1 MKKCL
6 NRLTLAKKLK
16 MQPLSYYQ
24 EIIANHFNNLIVNK
38 EPLNL
43 YEPIKYIL
51 SLGGKRMRPV
61 LTLMSTEVFDVDCKK
76 ALAAATAVEV
86 FHNFSLIHDDI
97 MDDAPLRRG
106 NETVHEK
113 WNINTGILSGDA
125 MLILAYQYFEQYDAN
140 IFTELAKLFSKTA
153 LQVCEGQQYDVD
165 FETRDDVT
173 IPEYLK
179 MIEYKT
185 AVLVGAAMKMGAIV
199 AETSEE
205 NKNLIYDFGLNLGIA
220 FQIQDDFL
228 DAFGNPETFGKQV
241 GGDIIENKKT
251 FLYLKALEFSNQ
263 KEKEQ
268 LLHLFSIQPSD
279 NTDKINSVK
288 EIFDKTGSSRETKKA
303 IEYYTLKAF
312 ETLERMQ
319 IKDDK
324 KTILKAFGEKL
335 MSRNV

>member
-1 MKKCL
+1 MRSITDYQNSISSHFEK
-6 NRLTLAKKLK
+6 LTLD
-16 MQPLSYYQ
+16 
-24 EIIANHFNNLIVNK
+24 K
-38 EPLNL
+38 EPNSL
-43 YEPIKYIL
+43 YEPIRYIL
-51 SLGGKRMRPV
+51 SLGGKRLRPV
-61 LTLMSTEVFDVDCKK
+61 LTLMATEVFDADCQE

-125 MLILAYQYFEQYDAN
+125 MLILAYQYFESYEPVTFQ
-140 IFTELAKLFSKTA
+140 ELAKLFSKTA
-153 LQVCEGQQYDVD
+153 LEVCEGQQYDVD

-179 MIEYKT
+179 MIQYKT

-199 AETSEE
+199 AKTSQE
-205 NKNLIYDFGLNLGIA
+205 NASAIYDFGLNLGIA
-220 FQIQDDFL
+220 FQLQDDYL

-251 FLYLKALEFSNQ
+251 YLYLKAMEFADADR
-263 KEKEQ
+263 KEQ
-268 LLHLFSIQPSD
+268 LLHLFSIQPSH

-288 EIFDKTGSSRETKKA
+288 EIFNQTGASEATQKAIQDYTFTAFDRLEKMNISTDKKA
-303 IEYYTLKAF
+303 V
-312 ETLERMQ
+312 
-319 IKDDK
+319 
-324 KTILKAFGEKL
+324 LKAFGQNL

>member
-1 MKKCL
+1 M
-6 NRLTLAKKLK
+6 RAI
-16 MQPLSYYQ
+16 SDYQ
-24 EIIANHFNNLIVNK
+24 EIISAHFKTLTLDK
-38 EPLNL
+38 EPNNL
-43 YEPIKYIL
+43 YEPIRYIL
-51 SLGGKRMRPV
+51 SLGGKRLRPV
-61 LTLMSTEVFDVDCKK
+61 LTLMATEVFDTDCQK
-76 ALAAATAVEV
+76 AIQAATAVEV

-113 WNINTGILSGDA
+113 WDLNTGILSGDA
-125 MLILAYQYFEQYDAN
+125 MLILAYQFFETYEPNVFRA
-140 IFTELAKLFSKTA
+140 LAKLFSKTA
-153 LQVCEGQQYDVD
+153 LEVCEGQQYDVD

-185 AVLVGAAMKMGAIV
+185 AVLVAAAMKMGAIV

-205 NKNLIYDFGLNLGIA
+205 NANAIYDFGLNLGIA
-220 FQIQDDFL
+220 FQLQDDYL

-251 FLYLKALEFSNQ
+251 YLYLKALEYS
-263 KEKEQ
+263 KETEKEQ
-268 LLHLFSIQPSD
+268 LLHLFSIQPND

-288 EIFDKTGSSRETKKA
+288 QIFNQTGASDATQSA
-303 IEYYTLKAF
+303 IQEYTLKAF
-312 ETLERMQ
+312 ETLDKMNISE
-319 IKDDK
+319 DK
-324 KTILKAFGEKL
+324 KAVLKAFGDKL